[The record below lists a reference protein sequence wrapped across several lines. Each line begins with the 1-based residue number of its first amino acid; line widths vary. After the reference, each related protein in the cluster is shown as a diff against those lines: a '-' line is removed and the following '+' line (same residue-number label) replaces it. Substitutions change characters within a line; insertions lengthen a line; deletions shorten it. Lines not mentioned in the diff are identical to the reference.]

1 MQSTL
6 TRTFLDY
13 VRPHSQRLYAAARQY
28 AAQADDAND
37 LVQET
42 LLRAWRGFTPND
54 ERTYSRAWLF
64 VILRNVAFEWQ
75 RKAKHRIRL
84 VSTPDA
90 ELTEISPPDQSEPF
104 CPLPAMDEE
113 RFREFLDERLVAAL
127 DALEPAFREVIILS
141 VASGLNYREI
151 AEVIGCPVGTVMS
164 RMARARRALRERL
177 GELAQ
182 SQRWVREGRS

>member
-1 MQSTL
+1 
-6 TRTFLDY
+6 
-13 VRPHSQRLYAAARQY
+13 
-28 AAQADDAND
+28 
-37 LVQET
+37 
-42 LLRAWRGFTPND
+42 
-54 ERTYSRAWLF
+54 
-64 VILRNVAFEWQ
+64 
-75 RKAKHRIRL
+75 
-84 VSTPDA
+84 
-90 ELTEISPPDQSEPF
+90 
-104 CPLPAMDEE
+104 MDEE

-177 GELAQ
+177 GDLAQ